1 MISALR
7 LGPRQLVHQ
16 LGPQVFDQLGH
27 RITHGFDAAR
37 QIPLGPSIG
46 SVMQHEMDDVLASQ
60 EKMSGQQ
67 RTTWAAGVKQY
78 SGCKRRLRPPQSKG
92 RSQPPHL
99 GSRD

>member
-60 EKMSGQQ
+60 EKNE
-67 RTTWAAGVKQY
+67 
-78 SGCKRRLRPPQSKG
+78 RPTED
-92 RSQPPHL
+92 HL
-99 GSRD
+99 GRRGKAI